1 MASMGR
7 PALIC
12 LLSVIRRLRLGFG
25 RQSVGRTDVSTR
37 ASVRIKFGRDR
48 VLGAV
53 SYQSARGASLA
64 PSLRLSA
71 DRCIKRDQKVCEVR
85 DVVAGESRARR

>member
-1 MASMGR
+1 MGR

-25 RQSVGRTDVSTR
+25 RQSVGRKDVSTR
-37 ASVRIKFGRDR
+37 ASVRIKFGRDND
-48 VLGAV
+48 LGAV
-53 SYQSARGASLA
+53 SYQAARGASLA